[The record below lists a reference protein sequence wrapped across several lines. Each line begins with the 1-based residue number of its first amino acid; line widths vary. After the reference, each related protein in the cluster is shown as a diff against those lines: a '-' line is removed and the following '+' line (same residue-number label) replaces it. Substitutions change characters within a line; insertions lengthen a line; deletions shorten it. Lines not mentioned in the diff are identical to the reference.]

1 MKEYETRKTKSKVEC
16 LKLEK
21 LQSLVVSGLGEFF
34 LPPALW
40 VCGRWE
46 TFRETRLAAS
56 IAFWGWG
63 LGAHPLYVYTF
74 TARPQCR
81 VSDYEKWVPI

>member
-21 LQSLVVSGLGEFF
+21 LQSLVVSGLGEFS

-40 VCGRWE
+40 V
-46 TFRETRLAAS
+46 
-56 IAFWGWG
+56 
-63 LGAHPLYVYTF
+63 
-74 TARPQCR
+74 
-81 VSDYEKWVPI
+81 